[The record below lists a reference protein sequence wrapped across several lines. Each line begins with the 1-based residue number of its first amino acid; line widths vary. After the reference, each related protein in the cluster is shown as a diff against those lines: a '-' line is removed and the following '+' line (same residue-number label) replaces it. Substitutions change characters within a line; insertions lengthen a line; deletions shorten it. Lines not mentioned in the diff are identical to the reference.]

1 VKTRPILYNDEMVRA
16 ILAGTKTQTRRP
28 VNMPG
33 LNYIGPSGCV
43 DDPEAWGYEVD
54 DGYMVLARGH
64 NGPLTHSISCPF
76 GVVGDRLWVRES
88 ALVCDIRDSG
98 HQGRDEYVRLKY
110 RADGAQTDWLPW
122 PERLKPP
129 TLGHCVANGVFR
141 EGARLIQGITAIR
154 VERLQEIDER
164 NSIQEGFAE
173 LWGPFNTIAVSA
185 RNNFADTWD
194 AIYGGVDTKTQKPR
208 WSGWAQ
214 NPFVWVIETK
224 VISLTTT

>member
-1 VKTRPILYNDEMVRA
+1 MKTRPILYNDEMVRA

-88 ALVCDIRDSG
+88 AMVCDIRDSG

-141 EGARLIQGITAIR
+141 EGARCVQEITAVR
-154 VERLQEIDER
+154 VERLQTISNEGATR
-164 NSIQEGFAE
+164 EGFVDD
-173 LWGPFNTIAVSA
+173 LPVYTA
-185 RNNFADTWD
+185 RGFVKDTWD